1 MFVLKVGY
9 LVMFK
14 TLKPIEKFAFPLIG
28 LYLIIGATIA
38 MFDPVYFTTVVA
50 KEDGP
55 IEWLTVLGLVLAF
68 AVCFNRVFTL
78 KSQKNWAFIGVW
90 SFLAV
95 FTFFGAGEEI
105 SWGQRI
111 FNVES
116 SDWFKQNNAQAETNL
131 HNLVVNGKKVNKIIF
146 SAFLGTVLLTYL
158 FIFSFAYRRSE
169 KFKGFCEYFAVPIAQ
184 WHHVA
189 GWVSVAVVAEVLIKD
204 VGRSSELFESAAVF
218 VFLLNITYPYNSASF
233 KRLP

>member
-1 MFVLKVGY
+1 
-9 LVMFK
+9 MFK
-14 TLKPIEKFAFPLIG
+14 TLNPIERIAFPLIG
-28 LYLIIGATIA
+28 LYLIIGAAIA
-38 MFDPVYFTTVVA
+38 MIDPIYFTIVVA

-68 AVCFNRVFTL
+68 IVCANRVFIL

-90 SFLAV
+90 SFLTV
-95 FTFFGAGEEI
+95 FTLFGAGEEI

-116 SDWFKQNNAQAETNL
+116 SEWFKQNNAQAETNL
-131 HNLVVNGKKVNKIIF
+131 HNLVVNGTKVNKVIF
-146 SAFLGTVLLTYL
+146 SALLGLTLLTYL
-158 FIFSFAYRRSE
+158 FIFSFAYRRSD
-169 KFKGFCEYFAVPIAQ
+169 KFKAFCEYFAVPIAQ

-189 GWVSVAVVAEVLIKD
+189 AWVSVAIVAEVLIKD

-218 VFLLNITYPYNSASF
+218 VFLLNITYPYNSQSF
-233 KRLP
+233 KKLA

>member
-1 MFVLKVGY
+1 
-9 LVMFK
+9 MFK
-14 TLKPIEKFAFPLIG
+14 TLNPIERIAFPLIG
-28 LYLIIGATIA
+28 LYLIIGAAIA
-38 MFDPVYFTTVVA
+38 MIDPIYFTTVVA

-68 AVCFNRVFTL
+68 IVCANRVFIL

-90 SFLAV
+90 SFLTV
-95 FTFFGAGEEI
+95 FTLFGAGEEI

-116 SDWFKQNNAQAETNL
+116 SEWFKQNNAQAETNL
-131 HNLVVNGKKVNKIIF
+131 HNLVVNGTKVNKVIF
-146 SAFLGTVLLTYL
+146 SALLGLTLLTYL
-158 FIFSFAYRRSE
+158 FIFSFAYRRSD
-169 KFKGFCEYFAVPIAQ
+169 KFKAFCEYFAVPIAQ

-189 GWVSVAVVAEVLIKD
+189 AWVLVAIVAEVLIKD

-218 VFLLNITYPYNSASF
+218 VFLLNITYPYNSQSF
-233 KRLP
+233 KKLA